1 MNVQER
7 LRYRLLRVAA
17 AIPKM
22 KVADIEYNVN
32 EIITLAREAHEKG
45 VHVVVFPEM
54 SLTGYTIKDL
64 NFQELLQEKTIEHLQ
79 RLLRASKML
88 APVIIVGM
96 PLSVSGQLYNVAA
109 ILQGGT
115 VYGLVPKTAL
125 PNYREF
131 EEKRWFGSARILE
144 AKGIK
149 EVELFGKK
157 VPIGRDILFPIEGM
171 RDAMLGVEICE
182 DLWIPIQPSI
192 VQYLYGATVVANLSA
207 SNDTTNKMDYRRNL
221 VSQQSGRG
229 IGAYVYVSCGPHES
243 TTDLVFGGDA
253 IIAENGTILEE
264 SEFFSRENQLVISDI
279 DIGRLIADRQRMDTY
294 HETVFDIPKKDFRV
308 VPLQFI
314 GRSDTTLYRSVN
326 PFPFVPSN
334 PEERNERC
342 EKIFSKQVAGLAKR
356 LEHTGIHKVVIGVS
370 GGLDSTHALLV
381 AAETFKKLGYPAR
394 DIYALTM
401 PGFGTTDRTKDN
413 AKKLC
418 DALGVTLTEIDIT
431 KTAASI
437 LGDIGYDMSDTKS
450 VTFQNVQARLR
461 KLLEFGKANQIM
473 AIDMGTGDLS
483 EIALG
488 WCTFSGDHIASY
500 NVMCDVPKTL
510 VFYVV
515 EWYRDT
521 HAEGLLKERV
531 SDILVT
537 PPSAELEGSKDGAK
551 TQTSEEILGPYNA
564 HDFTLNDFVRWG
576 YSPSKIMFF
585 AKRAFRNMYAQKD
598 LHRWLGIFLR
608 RFFGNQWKRSVM
620 TDGPKIGSVSL
631 SPRGDWRMP
640 SDAEVTLWLHDLD
653 EAAKTIEKEEEKNE

>member
-1 MNVQER
+1 MDVKER
-7 LRYRLLRVAA
+7 IRYRLLRVAA
-17 AIPKM
+17 AVPKM
-22 KVADIEYNVN
+22 KVADIEYNVS
-32 EIITLAREAHEKG
+32 EIITLARAANEKN
-45 VHVVVFPEM
+45 VNVVVFPEM

-64 NFQELLQEKTIEHLQ
+64 NFQELIQEKTKVYLKK
-79 RLLRASKML
+79 LLHASEALM
-88 APVIIVGM
+88 PVIIVGM
-96 PLSVSGQLYNVAA
+96 PLPVSGQLYNVAA
-109 ILQGGT
+109 VIQGG
-115 VYGLVPKTAL
+115 VLYGFIPKTAL

-149 EVELFGKK
+149 EVEFFGENI
-157 VPIGRDILFPIEGM
+157 PIGRDILFPIEGM
-171 RDAMLGVEICE
+171 PDAVLGVEICE
-182 DLWIPIQPSI
+182 DLWIPIQQSI
-192 VQYLYGATVVANLSA
+192 IQYMYGATVVVNLSA
-207 SNDTTNKMDYRRNL
+207 SNDTTNKLDYRRNL
-221 VSQQSGRG
+221 VAQQSGRG

-253 IIAENGTILEE
+253 IIAENGSILEE

-294 HETVFDIPKKDFRV
+294 HETVFDLPKKEFRFI
-308 VPLQFI
+308 PLQCI
-314 GRSDTTLYRSVN
+314 GRADTALYRSVN
-326 PFPFVPSN
+326 PFPFVPSS
-334 PEERNERC
+334 PKERNARC

-356 LEHTGIHKVVIGVS
+356 LEYTGIKKIVIGVS

-381 AAETFKKLGYPAR
+381 AAETFKKLGYPLR

-401 PGFGTTDRTKDN
+401 PGFGTTGRTKNN
-413 AKKLC
+413 AIQLC
-418 DALGVTLTEIDIT
+418 SALGVTLTEIDIT
-431 KTAASI
+431 KTATSI
-437 LGDIGYDMSDTKS
+437 LHDIGYDMSDAKS

-461 KLLEFGKANQIM
+461 KLLEFSKANQLM

-510 VFYVV
+510 VYYVV

-521 HAEGLLKERV
+521 HTEGILKERV

-537 PPSAELEGSKDGAK
+537 PPSAELEGNKDGAK
-551 TQTSEEILGPYNA
+551 TKTSEEILGPYNA

-585 AKRAFRNMYAQKD
+585 AKRAFRNRYAHKD
-598 LHRWLGIFLR
+598 LHSWLGIFLR

-640 SDAEVTLWLHDLD
+640 SDAEVTLWLRDLD
-653 EAAKTIEKEEEKNE
+653 ESGGKMEKEKDENE